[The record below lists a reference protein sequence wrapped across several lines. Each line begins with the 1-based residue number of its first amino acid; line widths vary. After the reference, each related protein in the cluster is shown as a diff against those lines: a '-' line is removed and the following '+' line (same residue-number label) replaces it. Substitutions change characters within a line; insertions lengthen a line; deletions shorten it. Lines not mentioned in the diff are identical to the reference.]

1 VSEPVAG
8 AVIADRLRRFLL
20 VVAAASCLGIGTEL
34 WLAEHTGESMQLVPF
49 ALCGLG
55 FVASVAALLRPNRQ
69 TLLVLRLVMIP
80 VALGSLLGVWE
91 HLEGNLEF
99 VRELQPSASA
109 GAALLEAIYGAAPL
123 LAPIA
128 LALIAVLAL
137 AATYYNPALEDRES

>member
-1 VSEPVAG
+1 MSGEVVAE
-8 AVIADRLRRFLL
+8 RLRRFLL
-20 VVAAASCLGIGTEL
+20 IVAAASCLGIGAEL
-34 WLAEHTGESMQLVPF
+34 WLAEHTGEAMQLVPF

-55 FVASVAALLRPNRQ
+55 FAASTAALVRPGRW
-69 TLLVLRLVMIP
+69 TLLALRLVMIP

-99 VRELQPSASA
+99 ARELQPSATS

-123 LAPIA
+123 LAPAA

-137 AATYYNPALEDRES
+137 AATYYHPMLGSGD